1 MKNYDIDDL
10 FIDEFIQDVKEN
22 VSIHQ
27 AARDVERQGFQEI
40 SNLLKIW
47 IVIYPSKI
55 IALEK
60 TLSDEGLLEK
70 FNNTFHVFSQ
80 PFEYIIDKKLI
91 TKKLAKKYFS
101 ENQENFFD
109 DEVKKKFMKT
119 IYLIE
124 KYNLKKFET
133 ALSKDTAF
141 ISNSAIFRHQ
151 ISKRIHQI
159 LQELE
164 VDSILFDSLN
174 NAGIHE

>member
-1 MKNYDIDDL
+1 M
-10 FIDEFIQDVKEN
+10 
-22 VSIHQ
+22 
-27 AARDVERQGFQEI
+27 
-40 SNLLKIW
+40 
-47 IVIYPSKI
+47 
-55 IALEK
+55 
-60 TLSDEGLLEK
+60 
-70 FNNTFHVFSQ
+70 FSQ

-119 IYLIE
+119 IYSIE

-159 LQELE
+159 LRELE

-174 NAGIHE
+174 NTGIHE